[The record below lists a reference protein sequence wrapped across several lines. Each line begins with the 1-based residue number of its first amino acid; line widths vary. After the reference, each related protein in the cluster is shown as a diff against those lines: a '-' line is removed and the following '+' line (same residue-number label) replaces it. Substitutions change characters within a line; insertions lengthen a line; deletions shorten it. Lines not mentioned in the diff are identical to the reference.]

1 MNSSTEILKKLLLKH
16 PKTLGIDCLFD
27 NEFLCWEDENANII
41 SVSPSCEQI
50 TGYSVDDLIGNSKLF
65 ENIIFK
71 EDYNIWQKRSNDLL
85 STDVSNCEFRIHHKS
100 KRIIYIQQKSQRIFE
115 NNTFI
120 GIKILNRDI
129 TNQKLTKEIINASTS
144 VLFLWKNEPNFPA
157 EFVTENVSNLLGY
170 SVEDFTSGKIIY
182 NNLIHP
188 DCIKRVLSEVDK
200 NKSEKNHSYLHQ
212 PYKIITKDGQIKWV
226 SDNTSIRY
234 DSFGNITHFHGIV
247 SDISESKNAIDKL
260 KQSEEIYRNVF
271 NHSPLGIL
279 HFDKNG
285 VITDCNEEFSS
296 IIGTNKNNLIGFNML
311 TTLKDLELK
320 EVVQKSLTIGSG
332 VYKNFYTSVISGK
345 TIPVVG
351 RFNAV
356 YSDGKQIIGGVG
368 LIEDITD
375 RNNHEKL
382 QKALFEIS
390 ATSSK
395 MISIRELYKEL
406 HEIIKRLMPAENL
419 FVAIHNKQTNLIT
432 FPYHVDKYDSPPK
445 PKNFGNGLAEY
456 ILRTKTSQ
464 IISADMDKELQKKG
478 EVELSGESAQI
489 WVGVYL
495 DFEGDYQGVLALQDY
510 ENPDA
515 YSQEDLKV
523 LQFVSEQ
530 IVKVL
535 DKKYA
540 DRRLLESVEQLSLAK
555 KELEVINKNKD
566 MFFSIIAHDL
576 RAPFNTLLGVTEM
589 ISGNMDD
596 MSMKEVKEISSV
608 IHSSTNNLFKLIENL
623 LSWSRLQMGVFQI
636 NPVKLSILE
645 VINDVLEVV
654 SYSALDKKI
663 MIENK
668 ITDLNAIVDKECLK
682 TVARNLISNAIKFT
696 NRFGNII
703 LSSVELENHIQITIK
718 DNGVGIKEEA
728 IPKLFSISSKTS
740 TIGTESEKG
749 TGLGLILCK
758 DLIEKNNGTIWVKSQ
773 FGKGSEFSFTIP
785 KPI

>member
-1 MNSSTEILKKLLLKH
+1 MHPECINRVMNEVKANRLDRNSSYT
-16 PKTLGIDCLFD
+16 
-27 NEFLCWEDENANII
+27 
-41 SVSPSCEQI
+41 
-50 TGYSVDDLIGNSKLF
+50 
-65 ENIIFK
+65 
-71 EDYNIWQKRSNDLL
+71 
-85 STDVSNCEFRIHHKS
+85 
-100 KRIIYIQQKSQRIFE
+100 
-115 NNTFI
+115 
-120 GIKILNRDI
+120 
-129 TNQKLTKEIINASTS
+129 
-144 VLFLWKNEPNFPA
+144 
-157 EFVTENVSNLLGY
+157 
-170 SVEDFTSGKIIY
+170 
-182 NNLIHP
+182 
-188 DCIKRVLSEVDK
+188 
-200 NKSEKNHSYLHQ
+200 HQ
-212 PYKIITKDGQIKWV
+212 PYRIITKDGKIKWV
-226 SDNTSIRY
+226 SDNTSLRY
-234 DSFGNITHFHGIV
+234 DSLGNLTHFHGII
-247 SDISESKNAIDKL
+247 SDITESKNALDKL

-296 IIGTNKNNLIGFNML
+296 IIGTNKHNLIGFNML
-311 TTLKDLELK
+311 TNITDIELK

-332 VYKNFYTSVISGK
+332 VYKNFYTSVLTGK
-345 TIPVVG
+345 TTPVVG

-382 QKALFEIS
+382 QKALFDIS

-395 MISIRELYKEL
+395 IISISELYKEL
-406 HEIIKRLMPAENL
+406 HEIIMRLMPAENL
-419 FVAIHNKQTNLIT
+419 FVAIHNKHTNLIT
-432 FPYHVDKYDSPPK
+432 FPYHVDKYDSAPK
-445 PKNFGNGLAEY
+445 PKIFGNGLAEF
-456 ILRTKTSQ
+456 ILRTKKSQ
-464 IISADMDKELQKKG
+464 IITAKIDKELQLKG

-540 DRRLLESVEQLSLAK
+540 DRRLLDSIEQLSLAK
-555 KELEVINKNKD
+555 MELEVINKNKD
-566 MFFSIIAHDL
+566 IFFSIIAHDL

-654 SYSALDKKI
+654 SYSASDKKI
-663 MIENK
+663 MIENN

-682 TVARNLISNAIKFT
+682 TVVRNLLNNAIKFT

-703 LSSVELENHIQITIK
+703 LSSVELESYVQISIK
-718 DNGVGIKEEA
+718 DNGVGIKEEV
-728 IPKLFSISSKTS
+728 IPKLFGISSKTS

-758 DLIEKNNGTIWVKSQ
+758 DLIEKNNGKIWVKSQ

-785 KPI
+785 KF

>member
-1 MNSSTEILKKLLLKH
+1 
-16 PKTLGIDCLFD
+16 
-27 NEFLCWEDENANII
+27 
-41 SVSPSCEQI
+41 
-50 TGYSVDDLIGNSKLF
+50 
-65 ENIIFK
+65 
-71 EDYNIWQKRSNDLL
+71 
-85 STDVSNCEFRIHHKS
+85 
-100 KRIIYIQQKSQRIFE
+100 
-115 NNTFI
+115 
-120 GIKILNRDI
+120 
-129 TNQKLTKEIINASTS
+129 
-144 VLFLWKNEPNFPA
+144 
-157 EFVTENVSNLLGY
+157 
-170 SVEDFTSGKIIY
+170 
-182 NNLIHP
+182 
-188 DCIKRVLSEVDK
+188 
-200 NKSEKNHSYLHQ
+200 
-212 PYKIITKDGQIKWV
+212 
-226 SDNTSIRY
+226 
-234 DSFGNITHFHGIV
+234 
-247 SDISESKNAIDKL
+247 
-260 KQSEEIYRNVF
+260 
-271 NHSPLGIL
+271 LGIL

-285 VITDCNEEFSS
+285 VVTDCNDEFAS
-296 IIGTNKNNLIGFNML
+296 IIGTNKSNLIGFNML

-320 EVVQKSLTIGSG
+320 EVVQKSLTIGTG
-332 VYKNFYTSVISGK
+332 VYKNSYTSVISGK
-345 TIPVVG
+345 TTPVVG

-356 YSDGKQIIGGVG
+356 YSDEKQIIGGVG

-395 MISIRELYKEL
+395 TISIKELYGEL
-406 HEIIKRLMPAENL
+406 HEIIKRLMPAENV
-419 FVAIHNKQTNLIT
+419 FIAIHNKQTNLIT
-432 FPYHVDKYDSPPK
+432 FPYHVDKYDATPK
-445 PKNFGNGLAEY
+445 PKMFGNGLAEY
-456 ILRTKTSQ
+456 ILKTKTSR
-464 IISADMDKELQKKG
+464 IITAEMDIELQKIGK
-478 EVELSGESAQI
+478 VELSGESAEI

-510 ENPDA
+510 ENPNA
-515 YSQEDLKV
+515 YSEEDLKV

-576 RAPFNTLLGVTEM
+576 RAPFNTLLGVTEL
-589 ISGNMDD
+589 ISGNMDE
-596 MSMKEVKEISSV
+596 MSMKEVKEISRV

-636 NPVKLSILE
+636 NPVKLSISE

-663 MIENK
+663 MIENR
-668 ITDLNAIVDKECLK
+668 INNFDAIVDEECLK
-682 TVARNLISNAIKFT
+682 TVVRNLLNNAIKFT

-703 LSSVELENHIQITIK
+703 LSSVELESHIQITIK
-718 DNGVGIKEEA
+718 DNGVGIKEGI

-758 DLIEKNNGTIWVKSQ
+758 DLIEKNNGTIWVESQ
-773 FGKGSEFSFTIP
+773 IGKGSEFSFTIP
-785 KPI
+785 KG